1 MGTPGPFEQICVG
14 RMATGYSTLEGG
26 NQAPMASTTQ
36 DADLASVA
44 AMFVAVVC
52 VLAIVGTSDYSGAM
66 ETEQLAGKKGGIKY
80 GDVIALVG
88 QNNRYFTVRYSTKL
102 TCRSAAI
109 TKASQFQIGG
119 GAGPVNVGGRV
130 TFKTMFGFLT
140 ATPGGLRGDTP
151 VVTSLEEYTVGEPGK
166 ETGHPARPGLTYGM
180 TVSLKNKFEE
190 FMQSDANGW
199 VYLRASNG
207 AWDHFDI
214 LSPLHRE
221 GPVSFGDQVLLR
233 AHNTKLVSVRPGG
246 GLEAVKQTPDLSC
259 VFTLVGK
266 SGIVHNDA
274 TVAFRSAAG
283 YINAA
288 AGAQRAQI
296 DGTGH
301 YQPNFNFV
309 VSFSIKMKIA

>member
-1 MGTPGPFEQICVG
+1 MGYNNYMVVSLNG
-14 RMATGYSTLEGG
+14 RTFTAGYLGK
-26 NQAPMASTTQ
+26 
-36 DADLASVA
+36 
-44 AMFVAVVC
+44 
-52 VLAIVGTSDYSGAM
+52 GA
-66 ETEQLAGKKGGIKY
+66 L
-80 GDVIALVG
+80 
-88 QNNRYFTVRYSTKL
+88 
-102 TCRSAAI
+102 
-109 TKASQFQIGG
+109 
-119 GAGPVNVGGRV
+119 NVGGRV

-180 TVSLKNKFEE
+180 TISLKNVYQE

-221 GPVSFGDQVLLR
+221 GPVSYGDQVLLR

-301 YQPNFNFV
+301 FNPNYNFV
-309 VSFSIKMKIA
+309 LSFSIKLNVA

>member
-1 MGTPGPFEQICVG
+1 VYNARLANKGEHTREI
-14 RMATGYSTLEGG
+14 RRLLNSLEATTRANGDELG
-26 NQAPMASTTQ
+26 
-36 DADLASVA
+36 
-44 AMFVAVVC
+44 VVC
-52 VLAIVGTSDYSGAM
+52 
-66 ETEQLAGKKGGIKY
+66 
-80 GDVIALVG
+80 
-88 QNNRYFTVRYSTKL
+88 
-102 TCRSAAI
+102 
-109 TKASQFQIGG
+109 
-119 GAGPVNVGGRV
+119 
-130 TFKTMFGFLT
+130 
-140 ATPGGLRGDTP
+140 
-151 VVTSLEEYTVGEPGK
+151 K

-180 TVSLKNKFEE
+180 TVSLKNVYQE

-207 AWDHFDI
+207 KWDHFDI

-221 GPVSFGDQVLLR
+221 GPVSYGDQVLLR

-274 TVAFRSAAG
+274 SVAFRSAAG

-296 DGTGH
+296 DGSGH
-301 YQPNFNFV
+301 YQANFNFV
-309 VSFSIKMKIA
+309 ISSSLKHKVNFVFERGSLKKNKKEVEK